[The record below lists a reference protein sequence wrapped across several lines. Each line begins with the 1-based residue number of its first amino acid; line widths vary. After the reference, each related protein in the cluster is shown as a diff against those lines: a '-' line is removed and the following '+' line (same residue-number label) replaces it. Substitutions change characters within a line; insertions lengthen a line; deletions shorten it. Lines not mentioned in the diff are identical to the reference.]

1 MIQSLLFELIS
12 VLFSQT
18 WLSAVPNVHSPGFQA
33 STLCASSP
41 FWGLVTPVGNGQWAF
56 KSMTWSDVYSRKLR
70 VENRPGEGVGRRE
83 QGVSFGGG
91 GSGAGTVEKQQGWS
105 RGGWGKCLRVDI
117 GPGHQCTD
125 FKEITW
131 LAQCF
136 TAMNSNPGL
145 LIAGPREDLVVLNPH
160 AEPGACGSAEQ
171 VPSNWPRG
179 RRCALKPICEFV
191 QRPPPPAPPPT
202 PGLSQPMPECGTNAK
217 AGPLLGHIELLPLAS
232 RTLPR
237 REGCAHTAQPSVP
250 RSLPCRRTSLAV
262 CWLSQPYLV
271 PYSFSLAPAF
281 PLINPVRVELSRS
294 QLLGGLD

>member
-191 QRPPPPAPPPT
+191 QRPPPPAPPPPPPAFPSRCLSAARMLRQAHFWDTSSSSRWPRGPSRAVKDAPT
-202 PGLSQPMPECGTNAK
+202 P
-217 AGPLLGHIELLPLAS
+217 
-232 RTLPR
+232 
-237 REGCAHTAQPSVP
+237 PSPV
-250 RSLPCRRTSLAV
+250 
-262 CWLSQPYLV
+262 
-271 PYSFSLAPAF
+271 SLAPSLAGGL
-281 PLINPVRVELSRS
+281 PSRS
-294 QLLGGLD
+294 AGSPSLT